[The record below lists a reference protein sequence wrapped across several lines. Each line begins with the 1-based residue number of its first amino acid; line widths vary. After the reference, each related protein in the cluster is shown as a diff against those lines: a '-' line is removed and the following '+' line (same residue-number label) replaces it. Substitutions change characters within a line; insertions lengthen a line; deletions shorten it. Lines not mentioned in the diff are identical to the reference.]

1 MATYRGDSST
11 YEGTEETA
19 EEMAISL
26 PAVSADRNEDKGSSY
41 FP

>member
-11 YEGTEETA
+11 YEDTDDAA

-26 PAVSADRNEDKGSSY
+26 PAVSADRNEAKGSSY